1 VEIKM
6 KKSGPD
12 RRTLLTLSGGLIV
25 FSGLGRGSSVQAVPS
40 FKEDPFSLGV
50 AAGDPLPDGFVIWTR
65 LAPKPLEFHGGMLP
79 ENVAV
84 RWEVAEDRNFSRIA
98 QAGDAV
104 ARPELAHSIH
114 VEVEGLRPAR
124 PYWYRFFLAGGERS
138 ETGVART
145 APAPGAMPERLRI
158 VNAGCQSYPHGWY
171 DAWRHISR
179 EPDLDAVFH
188 YGDYI
193 YEYGATNKII
203 KDASGQVVDRQHLG
217 GEVYSL
223 DDYRRRYAQYKAD
236 PDLRAAHA
244 AAAFIV
250 TFDDHEVD
258 NDWVSDFDQDGTPPE
273 LFALR
278 RVSAL
283 QAWYEHMPVRRA
295 QFPHPAGI
303 KAYRRLDYGRLLR
316 LHALDTRSFRSDQLC
331 VKAAQPHC
339 RRQEGP
345 DSTVLGAA
353 QEAWLNEGLGNG
365 ARWNLIAQQV
375 RMMPLL
381 RTGSDKP
388 LALTDQWSGYPAA
401 RARLV
406 KAITDHKLTNV
417 IVATGDAHVHNVGTV
432 PLRDEEIG
440 GAAAAV
446 EFLATSISSDGDG
459 APQNASTRSYLDSPN
474 LALANAQRGYQRFEI
489 TPKEWRTDVNVLD
502 RVQSPGGKLSRLAR
516 FTVTPDRSQLHKS

>member
-1 VEIKM
+1 M
-6 KKSGPD
+6 TTFGPN
-12 RRTLLTLSGGLIV
+12 RRSLLTGVGGLAL
-25 FSGLGRGSSVQAVPS
+25 FAGLARHSPVLAAPGFTS
-40 FKEDPFSLGV
+40 DPFSLGV

-65 LAPKPLEFHGGMLP
+65 LAPKPLEPHGGMAP
-79 ENVAV
+79 ASVVV
-84 RWEVAEDRNFSRIA
+84 RWEVAEDERFARIA
-98 QAGDAV
+98 QSGEAL
-104 ARPELAHSIH
+104 ARPELAHSVH
-114 VEVEGLRPAR
+114 VEVEGLRPGR
-124 PYWYRFFLAGGERS
+124 PYWYRFFIDGSAHS
-138 ETGVART
+138 ETGMAKT
-145 APAPGAMPERLRI
+145 APAPGVVPARLRI

-171 DAWRHISR
+171 DAWRYISR

-193 YEYGATNKII
+193 YEYGATRKII
-203 KDASGQVVDRQHLG
+203 TDEAGRVVDRSHIG
-217 GEVYSL
+217 DEIYSL
-223 DDYRRRYAQYKAD
+223 DDYRLRYAQYKAD

-278 RVSAL
+278 KASAM
-283 QAWYEHMPVRRA
+283 QAWYEHMPIRRA
-295 QFPHPAGI
+295 QMPHPGGI
-303 KAYRRLDYGRLLR
+303 TMYRRLDYGQLLR

-331 VKAAQPHC
+331 VKDGQRNC
-339 RRQEGP
+339 RRVDGP
-345 DSTVLGAA
+345 ESTVLGAA
-353 QEAWLNEGLGNG
+353 QEAWLAAGLRNQ

-381 RTGSDKP
+381 RSGADVP

-406 KAITDHKLTNV
+406 KSITDAKLTNV

-440 GAAAAV
+440 GPAAAV
-446 EFLATSISSDGDG
+446 EFLATSITSDGDG
-459 APQNASTRSYLDSPN
+459 APQSKATLSYKGSPN
-474 LALANAQRGYQRFEI
+474 LALANAQRGYMCFEI

-502 RVQSPGGKLSRLAR
+502 RVQRRGGTLSRLAR
-516 FTVTPDRSQLHKS
+516 FTVTPQRAALFKS

>member
-1 VEIKM
+1 M
-6 KKSGPD
+6 TKSGPD
-12 RRTLLTLSGGLIV
+12 RRMLLTGAGGLAL
-25 FSGLGRGSSVQAVPS
+25 FAGLARHCPVHAAPS
-40 FKEDPFSLGV
+40 FQSDPFSLGV
-50 AAGDPLPDGFVIWTR
+50 AAGDPWPDGFVIWTR
-65 LAPKPLEFHGGMLP
+65 LAPKPLEPHGGMAP
-79 ENVAV
+79 QSVV
-84 RWEVAEDRNFSRIA
+84 VQWEVAEDERFLRIVRS
-98 QAGDAV
+98 GETL
-104 ARPELAHSIH
+104 ARPELAHSVH
-114 VEVEGLRPAR
+114 VEVEGLKPGR
-124 PYWYRFFLAGGERS
+124 PYWYRFLAGGAARS
-138 ETGVART
+138 QTGMAKT
-145 APAPGAMPERLRI
+145 APALGIIPARLRL
-158 VNAGCQSYPHGWY
+158 VNAGCQSYPHGWF
-171 DAWRHISR
+171 DAWRYISQ

-193 YEYGATNKII
+193 YEYGASNKII
-203 KDASGQVVDRQHLG
+203 KDETGQIVERQHLG

-223 DDYRRRYAQYKAD
+223 DDYRQRYAQYKAD
-236 PDLRAAHA
+236 PDLKAAHA

-273 LFALR
+273 IFALR
-278 RVSAL
+278 KAAAL

-295 QFPHPAGI
+295 QMPHPGGI
-303 KAYRRLDYGRLLR
+303 TMYRRLDYGGLLR
-316 LHALDTRSFRSDQLC
+316 IHALDTRSFRSDQLC
-331 VKAAQPHC
+331 VKPDQTNC
-339 RRQEGP
+339 RRADGM

-353 QEAWLNEGLGNG
+353 QEAWLAAGLRNE

-381 RTGSDKP
+381 RAGSEKP

-406 KAITDHKLTNV
+406 KAITDAKLTNV

-432 PLRDEEIG
+432 PLRDDDIG

-459 APQNASTRSYLDSPN
+459 APSNKATDSYRNSPN
-474 LALANAQRGYQRFEI
+474 LALANAQRGYMRFEI

-502 RVQSPGGKLSRLAR
+502 RVQMRGGKLSRLAR
-516 FTVTPDRSQLHKS
+516 FTVAPDKAKLYKS